1 MIQFRKQKTD
11 TKMMDLA
18 NLFLFCLISCV
29 IGAVIMLIVQYYIF
43 VKYFQ
48 MKPEDM
54 DQMDDDKTGK
64 NQKYILPQVN

>member
-1 MIQFRKQKTD
+1 
-11 TKMMDLA
+11 
-18 NLFLFCLISCV
+18 
-29 IGAVIMLIVQYYIF
+29 MLIVQYYIF